1 MEQKNLTRVR
11 LEPDPEDLP
20 LCYRSHLRKLAFFWV
35 FKGNDMIL
43 LRKNTD
49 GANYYLQQTICFLLQ
64 QQQLLNGT
72 INVTWVRLEPGPTA
86 LGACTLPLC
95 YRSLLRKLA
104 VFGVFWVE

>member
-1 MEQKNLTRVR
+1 
-11 LEPDPEDLP
+11 
-20 LCYRSHLRKLAFFWV
+20 
-35 FKGNDMIL
+35 MIL

-72 INVTWVRLEPGPTA
+72 INVTWVRLEPKPTA

-95 YRSLLRKLA
+95 YRSLLRKLS
-104 VFGVFWVE
+104 VFGVFKDSDMILLRKSTDGANIYSQHTI